1 MKNILETKPLTLA
14 EVKQFLTKRG
24 RKAELSYIQRV
35 TLEHTMR
42 FSPLT
47 ARTTRSIVKKLVN
60 KLEMEETL
68 AIQLV
73 DIIPTTA
80 EELASFLAKA
90 PRTYSEEEQKTILEF
105 LETLQKKAESKRKE
119 E

>member
-1 MKNILETKPLTLA
+1 MKKILEAEPLTLA
-14 EVKQFLTKRG
+14 EVKQSLTKRG

-35 TLEHTMR
+35 TLEHTIR

-47 ARTTRSIVKKLVN
+47 ARTTRSIVKKLV
-60 KLEMEETL
+60 KKFEMDETL

-73 DIIPTTA
+73 DIIPTTP
-80 EELASFLAKA
+80 EELASFLVRA
-90 PRTYSEEEQKTILEF
+90 PRTYTEEEQQKILEI
-105 LETLQKKAESKRKE
+105 LEAPRKKPEEKQKE

>member
-1 MKNILETKPLTLA
+1 MKKILEAEPLTLA
-14 EVKQFLTKRG
+14 EVKQSLTKRG

-35 TLEHTMR
+35 TLEHTIR

-47 ARTTRSIVKKLVN
+47 ARTTRSIVKKLV
-60 KLEMEETL
+60 KKFDMEETL

-73 DIIPTTA
+73 DITPTSA
-80 EELASFLAKA
+80 EELTSFLAKTS
-90 PRTYSEEEQKTILEF
+90 RTYSEEEREKILEI
-105 LETLQKKAESKRKE
+105 LEAPRKKVEAKEKE